1 MKKKVCVITNPRTKA
16 ATIPMSNLIDI
27 LVVLSSYVY
36 LITGNEGGSQ
46 LKQKPIDGFSII
58 YKARRS
64 KISRVIAYAILQTRI
79 ILEIIKISR
88 KIDYYL
94 FFMGEGLLFPLLA
107 CKMTGKPVVLVLAA
121 SAAKIEMG
129 GDRFSGFLVKMENI
143 SYGMADRIIVYSP
156 ALVKEWN
163 LVRFQSKVRFAHE
176 HIINMDQFKIEKPLA
191 ARANLVSYIGR
202 FSEEKGIERFVQAVF
217 YVVKERSD
225 LSFMAG
231 GTGPLKD
238 KIEQYLAENKL
249 TGLVMLPGWISHDNL
264 ADYLNDTKLLVLPS
278 YTEGLPN
285 IMLEALACG
294 TPVLATQVGTV
305 PDYIKDSE
313 TGFIMEN
320 NSPECLARNITR
332 ALNHPD
338 LEKIALNGRR
348 MVEREFTF
356 NKTVDRFEKI
366 LTELKKDHGLL

>member
-1 MKKKVCVITNPRTKA
+1 
-16 ATIPMSNLIDI
+16 
-27 LVVLSSYVY
+27 
-36 LITGNEGGSQ
+36 
-46 LKQKPIDGFSII
+46 
-58 YKARRS
+58 
-64 KISRVIAYAILQTRI
+64 
-79 ILEIIKISR
+79 
-88 KIDYYL
+88 
-94 FFMGEGLLFPLLA
+94 
-107 CKMTGKPVVLVLAA
+107 
-121 SAAKIEMG
+121 
-129 GDRFSGFLVKMENI
+129 
-143 SYGMADRIIVYSP
+143 
-156 ALVKEWN
+156 
-163 LVRFQSKVRFAHE
+163 
-176 HIINMDQFKIEKPLA
+176 
-191 ARANLVSYIGR
+191 
-202 FSEEKGIERFVQAVF
+202 
-217 YVVKERSD
+217 
-225 LSFMAG
+225 
-231 GTGPLKD
+231 
-238 KIEQYLAENKL
+238 
-249 TGLVMLPGWISHDNL
+249 MLPGWISHDNL